1 MAKKRIKIKYTNLFI
16 LIVIVY
22 ISVQIIIWAI
32 GYFTK
37 TKVLENECISLK
49 IKETG
54 LVVMEEYLIKSNE
67 EGTVS
72 YNVSSGEKIQK
83 DKSILTVN
91 QLNQND
97 EISSQ
102 IKSLQDDI
110 KKLEQEKNSV
120 NSNIILN
127 KKEQLKILESKRNN
141 YFIDYKSPISGIV
154 SFKYDDNYDKLD
166 RQKDDI
172 EEDIIDSIENNFVD
186 IKSEK
191 HKVKSS
197 DILLRI
203 INPNEVYVY
212 IFTDKNV
219 LKNNQ
224 DVNIVINE
232 QEISGKVYN
241 IYKKNGKN
249 VAIIKIME
257 QNMSIYDTRIKEF
270 DIIYK
275 KIEGF
280 KIPIESIVEENNI
293 LGVYVINEETKMPEF
308 VSLNKNFYKD
318 EKYLYVDYNRI
329 KDEKNLNLY
338 DRILLYPNFINK
350 NIKVSR

>member
-22 ISVQIIIWAI
+22 ILVQIIIWAI

-37 TKVLENECISLK
+37 TQVLENEYISLD

-83 DKSILTVN
+83 DKSILTIN

-110 KKLEQEKNSV
+110 KKLEKEKNSV

-154 SFKYDDNYDKLD
+154 SFKYDDNCDKLD
-166 RQKDDI
+166 RQI
-172 EEDIIDSIENNFVD
+172 EDIDEDILDSIENNFVD

-219 LKNNQ
+219 FKNNQ
-224 DVNIVINE
+224 DVSIVINE
-232 QEISGKVYN
+232 HEISGKVYN

-257 QNMSIYDTRIKEF
+257 QNMSIYDTRIEEF

-280 KIPIESIVEENNI
+280 KIPIESVVEENNI

>member
-166 RQKDDI
+166 RQKEDI
-172 EEDIIDSIENNFVD
+172 DEDIIDSIENNFVD

>member
-1 MAKKRIKIKYTNLFI
+1 MLGKKKIKIKYTNLFI
-16 LIVIVY
+16 FIVIVY
-22 ISVQIIIWAI
+22 ILVQIIIWTI

-37 TKVLENECISLK
+37 TQVLENEHISLK

-54 LVVMEEYLIKSNE
+54 LVVMDEYLIRSNE
-67 EGTVS
+67 EGIVS
-72 YNVSSGEKIQK
+72 YEVSSGEKIQK
-83 DKSILTVN
+83 DKLILTVN
-91 QLNQND
+91 QSSHDD

-102 IKSLQDDI
+102 IKSLRDDI
-110 KKLEQEKNSV
+110 KKLEKERNST

-141 YFIDYKSPISGIV
+141 YFVDYKSPVSGIV
-154 SFKYDDNYDKLD
+154 SFKYNDDFQNLD
-166 RQKDDI
+166 QINDI
-172 EEDIIDSIENNFVD
+172 NKSIITSTKNDFID
-186 IKSEK
+186 IKAQN

-203 INPNEVYVY
+203 INPNEVYIY
-212 IFTDKNV
+212 IFTNKNV
-219 LKNNQ
+219 LKKDQ
-224 DVNIVINE
+224 EVGIVLNDE
-232 QEISGKVYN
+232 EIKAKVSKT
-241 IYKKNGKN
+241 YKKQGENA
-249 VAIIKIME
+249 VLIKIMQ
-257 QNMSIYDTRIKEF
+257 QNTSIYDTRIKEF

-308 VSLNKNFYKD
+308 VSLGKNFYKD
-318 EKYLYVDYNRI
+318 EKYVYVDYNRS

>member
-1 MAKKRIKIKYTNLFI
+1 MAKKRLKIKYTNLFI

-22 ISVQIIIWAI
+22 ILAQIIIWAI

-37 TKVLENECISLK
+37 IQVLEIEHISLD

-91 QLNQND
+91 QSNRND
-97 EISSQ
+97 EIPNQ

-110 KKLEQEKNSV
+110 KKLEQEKNSA

-127 KKEQLKILESKRNN
+127 KKEQLKILEGKRNN
-141 YFIDYKSPISGIV
+141 YFVDYKSPISGIV
-154 SFKYDDNYDKLD
+154 SFKYDDNFEKLD
-166 RQKDDI
+166 QA
-172 EEDIIDSIENNFVD
+172 EDIDENILDSIENNFID
-186 IKSEK
+186 IKPET
-191 HKVKSS
+191 HKVNSS
-197 DILLRI
+197 EMLLRI
-203 INPNEVYVY
+203 INPNEVYIY
-212 IFTDKNV
+212 IFTDKAV
-219 LKNNQ
+219 LENNQ
-224 DVNIVINE
+224 DVSIVVE
-232 QEISGKVYN
+232 KHEVSGKVYKV
-241 IYKKNGKN
+241 YKKHGKN

-257 QNMSIYDTRIKEF
+257 QNMPIYDTRIKEF

-280 KIPIESIVEENNI
+280 KIPIESIVEQNNNI
-293 LGVYVINEETKMPEF
+293 GVYVINEETKMPEF

-318 EKYLYVDYNRI
+318 EKYLYVDYNKI